1 VSVGRGREAEEAAL
15 RYLLGQGL
23 SLVARNHRCRAG
35 EIDLVMTD
43 GPVLVFVEVRARSR
57 TRYGTPEES
66 VGPRKQARVDAAA
79 RHFLATHPGLAQR
92 AMRFDVVAI
101 SGSDTDNGI
110 RWIRAAFDAPG
121 AG

>member
-1 VSVGRGREAEEAAL
+1 
-15 RYLLGQGL
+15 
-23 SLVARNHRCRAG
+23 
-35 EIDLVMTD
+35 M
-43 GPVLVFVEVRARSR
+43 
-57 TRYGTPEES
+57 
-66 VGPRKQARVDAAA
+66 DAAA

-121 AG
+121 AGWGCR